1 MALSVALLPKN
12 ESIYMEMQP
21 DMIEARFFQAL
32 YVRNSHI
39 LFAFTGIL
47 RCTPRTPPTTISLQE
62 PAAAD
67 TFFEISS
74 MH

>member
-32 YVRNSHI
+32 YVRNSHL
-39 LFAFTGIL
+39 LFAFTGIV
-47 RCTPRTPPTTISLQE
+47 RCTPPTTISLQE